1 MSGLELLAVVACVAA
16 VCSAY
21 HDGAEILQQIK
32 AKRKA
37 RRAARQDLLTE
48 SSTQELELSL
58 HRGEDVVQSQYDR
71 DYKRF
76 GAAFANG
83 DDIAKDALK
92 DIIIHL
98 QGQVI
103 ANLKIQWQQDTYV
116 DFSALQDVSDSSQD
130 KAILVLMQLQQRIIT
145 SGPIE
150 NLRPPPLFASPRS
163 LEEKPPI
170 PQARQISGRHEPY
183 NAHHNSYPPIDSPT
197 QANTYPPF
205 SPYEDHDGY
214 PQPSS
219 PTQLSSCSPQLL
231 SSGQYDGQL
240 SGHHQQAM
248 IYQTV
253 HQPPQSPPIQ
263 FNGHSQQQR
272 LLIGDN
278 SHHRRSPSSQ
288 APPVIGQY
296 RSAPEGFITEVFNNV
311 SPSPSDGS
319 WTSHPAYHEGTP
331 PGFVKPTFSDSKG
344 KNEKTE
350 KSHFSSVTKLNLFG
364 KKNRAACVNPATSTP
379 SQIQRVQGSA
389 VPNYLLPIVPPEQP
403 CDPAPSRKPSG
414 PPPTPSSY
422 SGSRFSSISTST
434 ATTQSSYEPPE
445 TPDFNPWADRGVTT
459 DSSSTISRNISK
471 GSSPTQTLRSSG
483 SIRRAPAGSMS
494 IFNNLNTVNSK
505 DVLPSETNKYAGFC
519 KGAWKAQIGDRKKA
533 MDERQRPGG
542 MYNAARYW
550 QCSKCKFEGRLVMLD
565 KKTKAVDKRVL
576 TAEGVQ
582 FRWDFLFKSH
592 VETKEA
598 TSDFLKST
606 FGCIFCTAEGK
617 GTPTFGGAQMLMAHL
632 QEHRDRLPTG
642 EVLYRM
648 NCLVGPKAPLE
659 DDFDINLIGKEGVDF

>member
-1 MSGLELLAVVACVAA
+1 
-16 VCSAY
+16 
-21 HDGAEILQQIK
+21 
-32 AKRKA
+32 
-37 RRAARQDLLTE
+37 
-48 SSTQELELSL
+48 
-58 HRGEDVVQSQYDR
+58 
-71 DYKRF
+71 
-76 GAAFANG
+76 
-83 DDIAKDALK
+83 
-92 DIIIHL
+92 
-98 QGQVI
+98 
-103 ANLKIQWQQDTYV
+103 
-116 DFSALQDVSDSSQD
+116 
-130 KAILVLMQLQQRIIT
+130 MQLQQRIIT

-150 NLRPPPLFASPRS
+150 NLRPPPLFTSPRS

-170 PQARQISGRHEPY
+170 PQARQITGHP
-183 NAHHNSYPPIDSPT
+183 NGYPPIDSPT

-205 SPYEDHDGY
+205 SPYEGRSGY

-219 PTQLSSCSPQLL
+219 PMQHSNYSPQ
-231 SSGQYDGQL
+231 SSTSGQHDGQL
-240 SGHHQQAM
+240 TGRQQQA
-248 IYQTV
+248 ILYQSV
-253 HQPPQSPPIQ
+253 HQPPQSHPIQ

-272 LLIGDN
+272 LPLRDN
-278 SHHRRSPSSQ
+278 GHHRRSPSSQ
-288 APPVIGQY
+288 APQVIGQY
-296 RSAPEGFITEVFNNV
+296 QSAPEDFVTEFSNV
-311 SPSPSDGS
+311 SPAPSDGS
-319 WTSHPAYHEGTP
+319 WTLSPACQEWTP
-331 PGFVKPTFSDSKG
+331 PGFAKNTVSESNG

-350 KSHFSSVTKLNLFG
+350 KSHFSSVTKLNIFG
-364 KKNRAACVNPATSTP
+364 RKTRAASINATKSTSP
-379 SQIQRVQGSA
+379 QIQHAQASA
-389 VPNYLLPIVPPEQP
+389 VPNYLLPIALSEQP
-403 CDPAPSRKPSG
+403 YDPAPSRKPSG

-422 SGSRFSSISTST
+422 TGSRFSSISAST

-445 TPDFNPWADRGVTT
+445 TPDFNPWAERGLNT

-471 GSSPTQTLRSSG
+471 GSSPAQTLRSSG
-483 SIRRAPAGSMS
+483 SIRRAP
-494 IFNNLNTVNSK
+494 INILNSSTTVSSK
-505 DVLPSETNKYAGFC
+505 DLLPSETNKYAGFC

-592 VETKEA
+592 VETKDA

-606 FGCIFCTAEGK
+606 FGCMFCTAEGR

-659 DDFDINLIGKEGVDF
+659 DDFDINLIGKEGVQF